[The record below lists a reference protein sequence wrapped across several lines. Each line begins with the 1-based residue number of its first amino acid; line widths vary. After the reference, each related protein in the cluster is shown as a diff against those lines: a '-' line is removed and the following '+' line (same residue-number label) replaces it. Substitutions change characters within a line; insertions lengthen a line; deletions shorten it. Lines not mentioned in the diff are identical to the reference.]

1 MQCKIRCFLCK
12 NQKKASFLF
21 KKASKKFY
29 TLFYYTIF
37 FIKKQITLLKPCYGN
52 QKASL
57 AIDFAMKKFSR
68 LAWG

>member
-1 MQCKIRCFLCK
+1 MKLYI
-12 NQKKASFLF
+12 N
-21 KKASKKFY
+21 

-37 FIKKQITLLKPCYGN
+37 FIKKQVTLPKPRYGN

-68 LAWG
+68 LARSKNRASTFVAGPAKML